1 MTAAGMSR
9 MAARMRIRHRVPVAD
24 ATAPEHRR
32 TLGVEEELL
41 LFEPGTARLA
51 PAGERLVDGTADSGE
66 GPGLLP
72 QVEHELKR
80 QQVETVTS
88 PQSDLDSLQRQIAH
102 GRAAV
107 AQRGAAEGAAPAAMG
122 TFPAPGRPV
131 PTRDERYE
139 RMVREFAS
147 IGQHQLTCGM
157 HVHVAVQSRD
167 EGLAVLDRLRPWLSV
182 LLAMSANSPFHD
194 GRDTGYASYRAILQ
208 EMWPS
213 AGATELFH
221 TVAAYEDHV
230 QELIAVGS
238 ALDEGMIYF
247 DARLSMRFP
256 TVEIRVMDVTPTP
269 ERATALVALCRA
281 LVDTAAVE
289 WRDGVPPAAVR
300 RATLRGAAWRAARW
314 GLSGD
319 LLRPGTRQ
327 TAPAAEV
334 VRALVEHCRDALTR
348 NGDLDRVHAGVDLLL
363 SEGTGA
369 DLQRTAYARRGDI
382 GDVVA
387 AAVAWTVPEDVELP
401 PDVQRDR
408 PEP

>member
-1 MTAAGMSR
+1 MG
-9 MAARMRIRHRVPVAD
+9 HREPVGD
-24 ATAPEHRR
+24 ATAPEYRR

-51 PAGERLVDGTADSGE
+51 AAGERLVDGSGHPDE
-66 GPGLLP
+66 APGLLP

-80 QQVETVTS
+80 QQIETVTS
-88 PQSDLDSLQRQIAH
+88 PQSDLDSWQRQIAH

-107 AQRGAAEGAAPAAMG
+107 DRRGEGQGAAPAAMG
-122 TFPAPGRPV
+122 TYPSPGRPIT
-131 PTRDERYE
+131 TRDERYE
-139 RMVREFAS
+139 RMVRDFAS
-147 IGQHQLTCGM
+147 IGQQQLTCGM

-167 EGLAVLDRLRPWLSV
+167 EGIAVVDRLRPWLSV

-221 TVAAYEDHV
+221 TVAAYEEHV

-281 LVDTAAVE
+281 LVDTAAEE
-289 WRDGVPPAAVR
+289 WRRGAPPAAVR

-319 LLRPGTRQ
+319 LLRPGTTQ
-327 TAPAAEV
+327 TAAAADV
-334 VRALVEHCRDALTR
+334 VGALVEHCHDALTR
-348 NGDLDRVHAGVDLLL
+348 NGDLDRVRAGVDLLL
-363 SEGTGA
+363 TEGTGA
-369 DLQRTAYARRGDI
+369 DLQRAAYARRGDI
-382 GDVVA
+382 ADVVA
-387 AAVAWTVPEDVELP
+387 AAVAWTLPGDAELP
-401 PDVQRDR
+401 PGARRDR
-408 PEP
+408 PEA